1 MIKKLTAILLVL
13 ALTFSSASLVFAYE
27 NDTNDYYAYENEAS
41 ENNNLPPLYSWDYFF
56 DLPDEMGFS
65 LTRDGLFLYYLAN
78 PNDDPVHNIFRR
90 EIATGES
97 TQITFE
103 EVHMILGYFLKGNTL
118 IIMRD
123 TFGDEIFQ
131 LWRVGEDGQQV
142 HITPWEG
149 VIVMPMDLLE
159 DVDGEILVMMNLE
172 TPFAFNVYR
181 LNIYTSETVA
191 VLDGGFAGAGLLT
204 DSEGIIRGVTIIDG
218 VSVTVMYR
226 SSEDV
231 DFDVVGQFHIDEFVA
246 FVAFDANDEYVF
258 AISNYGRNTD
268 AIVRINPAT
277 LEEIEVIFVCEEV
290 DTHGVIIHEGEISM
304 IVHNTPYRQIIIPVG
319 GLWAE
324 VYESLVP
331 MFDERYVIG
340 ISSVCEN
347 YNVMLVSTFSDISRG
362 GLYIVNREAGT
373 KEQLVDRNR
382 GINPGH
388 MAPMLPITYTARDG
402 LTITGYLTLP
412 IGIEPFDLPLVVN
425 PHGGP
430 WMRDMWGWNNEVQ
443 FLANRGY
450 AVFQPNFRGSAGFG
464 REFLQASY
472 GQWGL
477 TMQDDIT
484 DGVLYLIERG
494 IVDPDRVGIYGASYG
509 GYAALAG
516 AAFTPELYAAVISY
530 VGVSNI
536 FTLLA
541 DIPPWWENQ
550 RIMFDERVGHP
561 VYDYDRLFATSP
573 VFHADNII
581 APLFI
586 AHGAMD
592 PRVLLS
598 ESLQIVNALEARGVE
613 VEFFV
618 AWDEGHGF
626 RQPENNRM
634 FYTMMEAFFAE
645 HLGGRTL
652 TYLDDFERPLFDTA
666 PLADWLAAEADGAT
680 AFSQEEVDAIW
691 TVFFELTDEEHIE
704 AVVAQLIM
712 LGLAAIYTIAPG
724 DTLSGIANELGVPV
738 MFLLQVNGLN
748 IDSVIWAG
756 QELLVP
762 VLLPTEALTD

>member
-1 MIKKLTAILLVL
+1 MTKKLTALLLVL
-13 ALTFSSASLVFAYE
+13 VLTVSSMPLL
-27 NDTNDYYAYENEAS
+27 YAHES
-41 ENNNLPPLYSWDYFF
+41 GGSPVPLYSWDYFF

-65 LTRDGLFLYYLAN
+65 LSRNGLYLYYLAN
-78 PNDDPVHNIFRR
+78 PNNDPVHNVFRR

-97 TQITFE
+97 TQVTFE
-103 EVHMILGYFLKGNTL
+103 EVHMILNYFMKGNTL

-123 TFGDEIFQ
+123 TFGNEIFQ
-131 LWRVGEDGQQV
+131 LWRVGEDGQMI
-142 HITPWEG
+142 HITPWDG
-149 VIVMPMDLLE
+149 VIVIPMNILE
-159 DVDGEILVMMNLE
+159 DVEEEILVMMNRE

-191 VLDGGFAGAGLLT
+191 VLDGGFAGAGLLI
-204 DSEGIIRGVTIIDG
+204 DSTGTIRGITIVDG
-218 VSVTVMYR
+218 INVTVMYR
-226 SSEDV
+226 SGEDD
-231 DFDVVGQFHIDEFVA
+231 DFDIVGEFHIDEFVA
-246 FVAFDANDEYVF
+246 FAFFDAYDRYVF

-277 LEEIEVIFVCEEV
+277 LEEIEVIFVCDIV
-290 DTHGVIIHEGEISM
+290 DTHQFVMYAGEVSLV
-304 IVHNTPYRQIIIPVG
+304 VHNTPFRPEIVFFG
-319 GLWAE
+319 GLWEE
-324 VYESLVP
+324 VFREITPL
-331 MFDERYVIG
+331 FDDRYLINIPG
-340 ISSVCEN
+340 ICEN
-347 YNVMLVSTFSDISRG
+347 YNILLVSTTSDVSRG
-362 GLYIVNREAGT
+362 GWYIVDRGAGT

-382 GINPGH
+382 GINPEH
-388 MAPMLPITYTARDG
+388 MAPLLPISYTARDG

-412 IGIEPFDLPLVVN
+412 IGVEPVNLPLVVI

-430 WMRDMWGWNNEVQ
+430 WLRDMWGFHLESQ

-450 AVFQPNFRGSAGFG
+450 AVFRPNFRGSTGFG

-477 TMQDDIT
+477 AMQDDIT

-494 IVDPDRVGIYGASYG
+494 IADPNRIGIYGASYG

-516 AAFTPELYAAVISY
+516 AAFTPDLYAAVISY

-541 DIPPWWENQ
+541 EIPPWWEGQ
-550 RIMFDERVGHP
+550 RALFDERVGHP
-561 VYDYDRLFATSP
+561 ERDYERLRATSP
-573 VFHADNII
+573 VFHADNIT

-586 AHGAMD
+586 AHGAND

-626 RQPENNRM
+626 RQPENNRI

-652 TYLDDFERPLFDTA
+652 TFLDDFERPLFDTA
-666 PLADWLAAEADGAT
+666 PLAAWGADPQPPGLN
-680 AFSQEEVDAIW
+680 QEQIDAVWAIW
-691 TVFFELTDEEHIE
+691 AGITDPEEYVM
-704 AVVAQLIM
+704 AGAQIVM
-712 LGLAAIYTIAPG
+712 LGLAHIHTVAPG
-724 DTLSGIANELGVPV
+724 DTIISIANQNNLTLAELLYANH
-738 MFLLQVNGLN
+738 MFEALHGLN
-748 IDSVIWAG
+748 VG
-756 QELLVP
+756 QEFLIPIVM
-762 VLLPTEALTD
+762 PTGGFSR